1 MVAKSN
7 IMVASQAAPPSGG
20 AVAAARSRST
30 ESSGAKMAEI
40 WLWLTG
46 SEAQFLN
53 WKDSGSGAE
62 FMAVVII
69 VLISDKRGSD
79 LERVSAFSFSACH
92 AALPRRATVGARGM
106 FMGSG
111 IGPDGQPAKV
121 GAPTYVAWA
130 MCGLLLA
137 GCWAWEWYD
146 SVNRPP
152 LEARLPDEVERKL
165 DNGTYLMRDGSIRK
179 ELPLTAPSE

>member
-1 MVAKSN
+1 
-7 IMVASQAAPPSGG
+7 
-20 AVAAARSRST
+20 
-30 ESSGAKMAEI
+30 
-40 WLWLTG
+40 
-46 SEAQFLN
+46 
-53 WKDSGSGAE
+53 
-62 FMAVVII
+62 
-69 VLISDKRGSD
+69 VLLGRGSVD
-79 LERVSAFSFSACH
+79 RQ
-92 AALPRRATVGARGM
+92 ATVGARGM